1 MDLICNE
8 EAKNIAFVR
17 PKIIRAIQEF
27 MDNEGYVEV
36 ETPILT
42 NLLTGASARP
52 FITHHNT
59 LDIDNAPSA
68 VITNLIQQ
76 DDDGTYFRNMITDE
90 KTMLY
95 SENRTE
101 YYTLLLTFPVDYKDS
116 IYSGIPELIEINIL
130 SRQILDSDN

>member
-1 MDLICNE
+1 MYNANDMTTDLVE
-8 EAKNIAFVR
+8 STET
-17 PKIIRAIQEF
+17 RA
-27 MDNEGYVEV
+27 
-36 ETPILT
+36 
-42 NLLTGASARP
+42 
-52 FITHHNT
+52 
-59 LDIDNAPSA
+59 
-68 VITNLIQQ
+68 